1 MHLPLTQR
9 SSWGRQ
15 RPGARVGVIIVLVLV
30 VLVLLLLDE
39 LSLSRSRCCAKAAGG
54 MALALRVGAV
64 TVAMLNLLV
73 VRFAR
78 CAEYLNLF
86 SESLV
91 IIISLLSRKFTK
103 PRKDKGLT
111 EESVGNARLSGLP
124 KPLGPPAAE
133 SSALE
138 FTGTGAGATTA
149 SGAAT

>member
-1 MHLPLTQR
+1 M
-9 SSWGRQ
+9 
-15 RPGARVGVIIVLVLV
+15 LVLV
-30 VLVLLLLDE
+30 ELVEVLELPLDV

-103 PRKDKGLT
+103 PRKYGGLT
-111 EESVGNARLSGLP
+111 EESLRNARLSGLP
-124 KPLGPPAAE
+124 KPLGPPAAG

-138 FTGTGAGATTA
+138 LTETGAGATTA